1 MISSSSLNVLVLA
14 SKVLFWILMSWSY
27 LDLSTRLDL
36 YGLFGLREDWESYPV
51 QQYRHNIEEMYIDIR
66 Y

>member
-36 YGLFGLREDWESYPV
+36 YDLFDLCEDWESYPI
-51 QQYRHNIEEMYIDIR
+51 QQYRDNIEEMYIDIM